1 MIFQHKILEGG
12 VIHPQV
18 SANDMWAKITHEIR
32 KIAKETLAKSRGFGL
47 GRKESGWWKE
57 SI

>member
-32 KIAKETLAKSRGFGL
+32 KIAKETLVKSRGFGP